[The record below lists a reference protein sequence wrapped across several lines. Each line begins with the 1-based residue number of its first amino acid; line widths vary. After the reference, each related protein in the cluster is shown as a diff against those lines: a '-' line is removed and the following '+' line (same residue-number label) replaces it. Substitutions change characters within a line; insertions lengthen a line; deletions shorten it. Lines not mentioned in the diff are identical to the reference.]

1 MRSLCRCL
9 NMQSSA
15 SENRRPRKRFLYD
28 VRGRASSSDHRFY
41 LPSTNSEMSRMAAN
55 APSYSSTID
64 EDVDVAHRRLT
75 GLAAALPF
83 ALACYGRNQQLFL
96 HPSRWDTFMSERC
109 IGCSLGY
116 RNQSRRRSVLRSLT
130 TGAIKTTIFYDVN
143 FTGVQNSAPDFSSFK
158 VRPS

>member
-83 ALACYGRNQQLFL
+83 ALACYGRNQQLFASFAL
-96 HPSRWDTFMSERC
+96 RYVYVRAMYWLQPWLQKPISSKVCVKVLDDRSYKNDDLLRRQFHRC
-109 IGCSLGY
+109 AKLG
-116 RNQSRRRSVLRSLT
+116 
-130 TGAIKTTIFYDVN
+130 TGLFLV
-143 FTGVQNSAPDFSSFK
+143 
-158 VRPS
+158 